1 MPMKT
6 VRWACLVASAGVVS
20 LGAAGGN
27 GIRIV
32 DAVKQGNPAAVKAL
46 IAQHADV
53 NAAEADGMTALH
65 WAVRANDLQTVQ
77 MLIRAG
83 AKVEVASRYG
93 MTPILLAAQN
103 GDPAVVAALLK
114 VGANPNSALPEGET
128 ALMTAARTGNVDTVK
143 LLVETGAKI
152 DAKENWQGQTALMWA
167 AAQNNAAAVKTLIE
181 LGADKNERSKL
192 LSFPEFKFETSGM
205 VVTVL
210 PRGGWTPLMYAARQD
225 ARDAMRA
232 LVKAGAGGF
241 MSAILPTGK
250 RAVAIK
256 IDNGGDSSAG
266 GFILP
271 NDRVDVVRLAR
282 DEEATK
288 ARGIEVMAA
297 QPILSN
303 VRVLAI
309 GQNVEEQNGKKV
321 ITGANATL
329 ELDPDQVNL
338 IILAKHAA
346 NANLHLVL
354 RSLVDSGGPAQTVVS
369 ADGGLTV
376 VRYGAAQAATR

>member
-1 MPMKT
+1 MNRRLIIVGAIAILAFGATYVFLRAPNPVPAPVAVAPPK
-6 VRWACLVASAGVVS
+6 VDIEQVLVAGQDLPMGTVVNE
-20 LGAAGGN
+20 GATAWHPWPKSDVSELMITKSGKPDALKEVEGSMTRAAFLR
-27 GIRIV
+27 GEPIRR
-32 DAVKQGNPAAVKAL
+32 DKL
-46 IAQHADV
+46 
-53 NAAEADGMTALH
+53 
-65 WAVRANDLQTVQ
+65 VR
-77 MLIRAG
+77 
-83 AKVEVASRYG
+83 
-93 MTPILLAAQN
+93 
-103 GDPAVVAALLK
+103 
-114 VGANPNSALPEGET
+114 
-128 ALMTAARTGNVDTVK
+128 
-143 LLVETGAKI
+143 
-152 DAKENWQGQTALMWA
+152 
-167 AAQNNAAAVKTLIE
+167 
-181 LGADKNERSKL
+181 
-192 LSFPEFKFETSGM
+192 
-205 VVTVL
+205 
-210 PRGGWTPLMYAARQD
+210 
-225 ARDAMRA
+225 
-232 LVKAGAGGF
+232 AGAGGF

-288 ARGIEVMAA
+288 ARGVEIMTA

-321 ITGANATL
+321 IAGANATL

-338 IILAKHAA
+338 IILAQHAA

-376 VRYGAAQAATR
+376 VRYGAPQAASR